1 MSIFSCCCGR
11 KRSKIG
17 DSDHYTK
24 TEHQGK
30 GTGPSSIPSCAAH
43 LLDRNICGCCSKSIG
58 ERAYY
63 IHQPAFCLYHHSD
76 VADQVKSNRD
86 LSLAKGILSATVGGG
101 VLAVR
106 AGRLAIVGEIG
117 NVTGKCIGGALA
129 GLGVITSVIDIV
141 DAATEEAPELPKCK
155 RCGRAEAE
163 QPGCIL
169 VCRACGVECNDWRDA
184 SPKHHC
190 FKVCEDCYSCRVCMK
205 CNKAPASRKEH
216 QNSSKM
222 RIHRRLSTHLYG
234 TQKAGRITGSSLT
247 IAGTVGCAVPV
258 VGWAVGPALITGR
271 MRK

>member
-1 MSIFSCCCGR
+1 MHLSDYKVYEVCSLVNVPVSLSSALRFSIIQGSSRVFSG
-11 KRSKIG
+11 
-17 DSDHYTK
+17 
-24 TEHQGK
+24 
-30 GTGPSSIPSCAAH
+30 
-43 LLDRNICGCCSKSIG
+43 LLG
-58 ERAYY
+58 
-63 IHQPAFCLYHHSD
+63 F
-76 VADQVKSNRD
+76 
-86 LSLAKGILSATVGGG
+86 
-101 VLAVR
+101 
-106 AGRLAIVGEIG
+106 
-117 NVTGKCIGGALA
+117 
-129 GLGVITSVIDIV
+129 IV